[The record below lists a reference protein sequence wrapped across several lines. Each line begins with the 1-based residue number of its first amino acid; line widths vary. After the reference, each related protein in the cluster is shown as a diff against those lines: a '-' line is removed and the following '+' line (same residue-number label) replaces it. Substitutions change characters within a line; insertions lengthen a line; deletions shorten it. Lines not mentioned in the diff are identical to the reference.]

1 MDYGCCVWDSQTKKQ
16 KEELEKVQKNA
27 ARFITNNYDY
37 TPGSTSMSM
46 QRLGWIPLEEHRARI
61 KSTAFYKGMHI
72 LSNIPID
79 KYQINN
85 NNINTKAKSEIKMI
99 EYQHQT

>member
-1 MDYGCCVWDSQTKKQ
+1 MCQCTCETNLGLWFLCLGPPYSKNKQ

-37 TPGSTSMSM
+37 TPGSTSMNM

-61 KSTAFYKGMHI
+61 KSTAFYKACI
-72 LSNIPID
+72 
-79 KYQINN
+79 
-85 NNINTKAKSEIKMI
+85 T
-99 EYQHQT
+99 